1 MKQIKS
7 IDKEIISYL
16 GKLSDKEK
24 KAVLTVVKTFAE
36 DTLSLWDIMP
46 EEVRDG
52 VERGLKQSK
61 KGEGTS
67 HSEVMKTYE
76 KWLKK

>member
-67 HSEVMKTYE
+67 HSEVMKKYE